1 MKALDAPSERQSKL
15 LSAAPIRQELSRL
28 NLALHE
34 RLTTRD
40 RKAIAANDIGS
51 VSKSLGVAA
60 EGVEAVLR
68 TARVLQQAA
77 HTVQVIGRSPAR
89 GPGIHL
95 SE

>member
-1 MKALDAPSERQSKL
+1 MKALEAPSERQTKL

-40 RKAIAANDIGS
+40 RKAIAANDITD

-60 EGVEAVLR
+60 ERVEAVLR
-68 TARVLQQAA
+68 TARAIQQAA
-77 HTVQVIGRSPAR
+77 HAVQAIGRQPSR
-89 GPGIHL
+89 EPGINL
-95 SE
+95 SQ